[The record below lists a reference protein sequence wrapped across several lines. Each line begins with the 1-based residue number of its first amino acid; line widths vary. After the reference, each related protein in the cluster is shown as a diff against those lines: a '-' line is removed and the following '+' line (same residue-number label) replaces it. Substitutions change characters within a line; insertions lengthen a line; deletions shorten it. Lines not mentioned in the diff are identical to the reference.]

1 MRLKRWL
8 VIVLAVCTCGCAVNK
23 GLTQSE
29 HLANYNPLFYTAAKS
44 KGEILTQEGLEYL
57 REGSFDKFLS
67 SMREA
72 LTFYSGNGE
81 KISDIC
87 RHMGKAYL
95 DRNEYDKALSYY
107 NQSLSSAKSSRYS
120 EGIVLATVGLAD
132 CYKKIGDTDKA
143 TEVLA
148 PASQGNRESTKGE
161 HPLISLSRGEN
172 LAQQGRLSQ
181 ALDIFTKS
189 LSNIDSYKDDKLKQS
204 VYSSLGTTLFGLGRY
219 QEAIPHYQRALELAR
234 KSYNTSDIVDI
245 LNNIGFC
252 LVSLKRYNEAAM
264 SFKEGLGLL
273 AIMDLQYPEKQMYA
287 NYGLGLLNEEQHRN
301 AQALLYYNTA
311 IKYIEDLRGS
321 LSSTEFRSLFLAN
334 KISVYEHA
342 IDILLTAAG
351 RTPDDD
357 VRLDPRFTKAGLS
370 PAEVAFF
377 YAESTKTRSFLELL
391 SKARTGA
398 LAERIPRELAEQ
410 EQRLLNTI
418 DSIQFSGSGQS
429 EAQRE
434 VLKKSKRE
442 LDELIARLRREYPEY
457 ASIRYPEP
465 VMAGDIP
472 LRANEVL
479 LAYKVNPRKTYLWI
493 IEKGKKPSAIEIAV
507 SREELIRKVGEFRSG
522 LENPGRL
529 DAYDHENGQA
539 LGKLLLEEALSRID
553 SNKNIIITLDGV
565 LNLLPFE
572 ALTAGRTKNAIQY
585 LGEEYKISYYPS
597 ASVMTT
603 MRRFKESPKLS
614 RPLFALGDPVYEDS
628 DVRYSKRKSDNIVL
642 ASADQ
647 TPGLNLRSALVR
659 SGFSLP
665 RLPETR
671 DEVLKIGALFGYQT
685 NDPNIK
691 LDMDASKSE
700 LMKSDLGNYRFIHF
714 ATHGLL
720 SGDIPYILEPALVLS
735 QPGNRNPEDGFLK
748 MSEILKL
755 KLNADSVVLSAC
767 KTALGKEIAG
777 EGIVGLSR
785 AFMLAGSKTVIVS
798 LWSVESNSTA
808 VLMKSFYSHLK
819 PGRSKEEALR
829 LAKLELKNQSLASTD
844 LSRGVTIAGR
854 DKKIQ
859 TGASHPFF
867 WAPFILIGE
876 WE

>member
-1 MRLKRWL
+1 MRRWL
-8 VIVLAVCTCGCAVNK
+8 LIVLVLCTSGCGLTQ

-29 HLANYNPLFYTAAKS
+29 GLANYHPLFLTATKS
-44 KGEILTQEGLEYL
+44 KGDILMQEGLDYL
-57 REGSFDKFLS
+57 REGSFEKFLS
-67 SMREA
+67 SMSEA
-72 LTFYSGNGE
+72 LKFYSSNWE
-81 KISDIC
+81 KTSDIC
-87 RHMGKAYL
+87 RHIGKAYL

-107 NQSLSSAKSSRYS
+107 NQSLSSAKSSRSS
-120 EGIVLATVGLAD
+120 EGLVLATVGLAD

-143 TEVLA
+143 TEILVAAL
-148 PASQGNRESTKGE
+148 QGDRDSKKGEE
-161 HPLISLSRGEN
+161 HPLIALSMGEN

-181 ALDIFTKS
+181 ALDIFTRS

-204 VYSSLGTTLFGLGRY
+204 VYSSLGMTLFGFGRY
-219 QEAIPHYQRALELAR
+219 QEAITHYQRALELAR
-234 KSYNTSDIVDI
+234 KSYNTPDIVDI

-252 LVSLKRYNEAAM
+252 LVSLEKYNEAAM

-273 AIMDLQYPEKQMYA
+273 TVMNLQYPEKQMYA
-287 NYGLGLLNEEQHRN
+287 NYGLGLLNEEQHHN
-301 AQALLYYNTA
+301 AQALLYYSTA
-311 IKYIEDLRGS
+311 IKYVEDLRGS

-334 KISVYEHA
+334 KIAAYEHA
-342 IDILLTAAG
+342 IDILLTAVG
-351 RTPDDD
+351 KTSEDI
-357 VRLDPRFTKAGLS
+357 RLDPRFTKAGLT
-370 PAEVAFF
+370 PVEVAFF
-377 YAESTKTRSFLELL
+377 YAESTKARSFLELL

-398 LAERIPRELAEQ
+398 FANRIPRELAEQ
-410 EQRLLNTI
+410 EQRLLSTI
-418 DSIQFSGSGQS
+418 NLIQASGSGQS
-429 EAQRE
+429 EAQQD

-442 LDELIARLRREYPEY
+442 LDDLIARLRKEYPDY

-465 VMAGDIP
+465 VMAENIP

-479 LAYKVNPRKTYLWI
+479 FAYKVNPRKTFLWI

-529 DAYDHENGQA
+529 DAYDPEKGQE
-539 LGKLLLEEALSRID
+539 LGRLLLEEALGRIGSD
-553 SNKNIIITLDGV
+553 KNIIITPDGV
-565 LNLLPFE
+565 LNMLPFE
-572 ALTAGRTKNAIQY
+572 ALTAGRTKDATQY
-585 LGEEYKISYYPS
+585 LGEKYKISYYPS
-597 ASVMTT
+597 ASVMAS
-603 MRRFKESPKLS
+603 MRQFKEGPKFS

-628 DVRYSKRKSDNIVL
+628 DVRYTQRKSDNIVL

-647 TPGLNLRSALVR
+647 TPSLNLRSVLVR

-671 DEVLKIGALFGYQT
+671 DEVIKIGALFGYQT

-700 LMKSDLGNYRFIHF
+700 LLKSDLGNYQFIHF

-720 SGDIPYILEPALVLS
+720 SGDIPYILEPALVLT

-748 MSEILKL
+748 MSEILEL
-755 KLNADSVVLSAC
+755 RLNTDAIVLSAC

-777 EGIVGLSR
+777 EGVVGLSR
-785 AFMLAGSKTVIVS
+785 AFMLAGSKSVIVS

-808 VLMKSFYSHLK
+808 VLMKSFYAHLK
-819 PGRSKEEALR
+819 TGTSKGESLR
-829 LAKLELKNQSLASTD
+829 LAKQELKNQNLTSDD
-844 LSRGVTIAGR
+844 LSRGVKIAER
-854 DKKIQ
+854 NKKTQ
-859 TGASHPFF
+859 SSTNHPFF

>member
-8 VIVLAVCTCGCAVNK
+8 LIVLVLCTSGCGLSQ

-29 HLANYNPLFYTAAKS
+29 GLANYHPLFLTTTKS

-81 KISDIC
+81 KSSDIC
-87 RHMGKAYL
+87 RYMGKAYL
-95 DRNEYDKALSYY
+95 DRNEYDKALSYFD
-107 NQSLSSAKSSRYS
+107 QSLSSAKSSRYS

-132 CYKKIGDTDKA
+132 CYKKIGDREKA

-148 PASQGNRESTKGE
+148 TATRGSRESTKGE
-161 HPLISLSRGEN
+161 HPLIALSMGEN

-189 LSNIDSYKDDKLKQS
+189 LSNIDNYKDDKLKQS
-204 VYSSLGTTLFGLGRY
+204 VYSSLGTTLFGLGHY
-219 QEAIPHYQRALELAR
+219 QEAITHYQRALELAR
-234 KSYNTSDIVDI
+234 TSYNTPDIVDI

-264 SFKEGLGLL
+264 AFKEGLGLL
-273 AIMDLQYPEKQMYA
+273 AVMDLQYSEKQMYA
-287 NYGLGLLNEEQHRN
+287 NYGLGLLNEEQNRN
-301 AQALLYYNTA
+301 AQALLYYDTA
-311 IKYIEDLRGS
+311 IKFIEDLRGS
-321 LSSTEFRSLFLAN
+321 LSSTEFRSLFLSN
-334 KISVYEHA
+334 KIAAYEHA
-342 IDILLTAAG
+342 IDILLTSAG
-351 RTPDDD
+351 QTADD
-357 VRLDPRFTKAGLS
+357 VRLDPRFTKAGLT

-377 YAESTKTRSFLELL
+377 YAESTKARSFLELL

-398 LAERIPRELAEQ
+398 LADRIPRELAEQ
-410 EQRLLNTI
+410 ERRLLNTI
-418 DSIQFSGSGQS
+418 DSLQASGSGQS

-434 VLKKSKRE
+434 LLKKSKRE
-442 LDELIARLRREYPEY
+442 LDELIAKLRKEYPDY

-465 VMAGDIP
+465 VMAGNIP
-472 LRANEVL
+472 LRVNEVL
-479 LAYKVNPRKTYLWI
+479 LAYKVNPGKTYLWI
-493 IEKGKKPSAIEIAV
+493 IEKGKKPSAVEIAV
-507 SREELIRKVGEFRSG
+507 SREELTRKVKEFRSG
-522 LENPGRL
+522 LENPDRL
-529 DAYDHENGQA
+529 EAFDPEKGQA
-539 LGKLLLEEALSRID
+539 LGRLLLEEALSRID
-553 SNKNIIITLDGV
+553 SGKNIIITPDGI
-565 LNLLPFE
+565 LNMVPFE
-572 ALTAGRTKNAIQY
+572 ALTVGKTKNTIQY
-585 LGEEYKISYYPS
+585 LGEKYKISYYPS
-597 ASVMTT
+597 ASVMAT
-603 MRRFKESPKLS
+603 MRQFKESPKLS
-614 RPLFALGDPVYEDS
+614 KPLFALGDPVYEDS
-628 DVRYSKRKSDNIVL
+628 DVRYSGRKSENIVL
-642 ASADQ
+642 ASADP
-647 TPGLNLRSALVR
+647 TPVLNLRSALIR

-671 DEVLKIGALFGYQT
+671 DEVLEIGALFGYRAD
-685 NDPNIK
+685 DPNIK

-700 LMKSDLGNYRFIHF
+700 LLKSDLGRYRFIHF

-748 MSEILKL
+748 MSEILEL
-755 KLNADSVVLSAC
+755 KLNADAVVLSAC

-785 AFMLAGSKTVIVS
+785 AFMLAGSKSVIVS

-808 VLMKSFYSHLK
+808 TLMKSFYSNLK

-829 LAKLELKNQSLASTD
+829 LAKQEMKNQNLSSSD

-854 DKKIQ
+854 DKKTR

>member
-1 MRLKRWL
+1 MRLTRWL
-8 VIVLAVCTCGCAVNK
+8 LIVMVLCTSGCGLR
-23 GLTQSE
+23 GLTRSE
-29 HLANYNPLFYTAAKS
+29 SLANYHPILLINTTS
-44 KGEILTQEGLEYL
+44 KGEILTREGLDYL
-57 REGSFDKFLS
+57 REGSFDKFLF

-72 LTFYSGNGE
+72 LTFYAGNGE
-81 KISDIC
+81 KTSDLC
-87 RHMGKAYL
+87 RYIGKAYL
-95 DRNEYDKALSYY
+95 DRNEYDKALSYF
-107 NQSLSSAKSSRYS
+107 NQSLAAAKNSRYQ
-120 EGIVLATVGLAD
+120 EGFILTTVGLAD

-143 TEVLA
+143 AEVLA
-148 PASQGNRESTKGE
+148 AAQQGNRESTKGE
-161 HPLISLSRGEN
+161 HPLIALSMGET

-181 ALDIFTKS
+181 ALEIFTGT

-204 VYSSLGTTLFGLGRY
+204 VYSSMGTTLFALGRY
-219 QEAIPHYQRALELAR
+219 REAITHYRHALDLAR

-252 LVSLKRYNEAAM
+252 QVSLKKYSEAAM

-273 AIMDLQYPEKQMYA
+273 AVMDLQYSEKQMYA
-287 NYGLGLLNEEQHRN
+287 NYGLGLLNEEQGRN

-311 IKYIEDLRGS
+311 IKFIEDLRGS

-334 KISVYEHA
+334 KIAAYEHA
-342 IDILLTAAG
+342 IDILLTAVD
-351 RTPDDD
+351 RTPDE
-357 VRLDPRFTKAGLS
+357 VRLDARFAKANLS
-370 PAEVAFF
+370 PVEVAFF
-377 YAESTKTRSFLELL
+377 YAESTKARSFLELL
-391 SKARTGA
+391 YKARTVS
-398 LAERIPRELAEQ
+398 LADRIPRGLAEQ
-410 EQRLLNTI
+410 ERRLLSTL
-418 DSIQFSGSGQS
+418 DSIQASGSGQS

-434 VLKKSKRE
+434 ILKKSKRE
-442 LDELIARLRREYPEY
+442 LDELIAKLRKEYPDY

-465 VMAGDIP
+465 VMAGNIP

-479 LAYKVNPRKTYLWI
+479 LAYKVNPRKTFLWI
-493 IEKGKKPSAIEIAV
+493 IEKGKKPSVIEIAV
-507 SREELIRKVGEFRSG
+507 NREELIRKVGEFRSE
-522 LENPGRL
+522 LENPDRL
-529 DAYDHENGQA
+529 DAYNPEKGQA
-539 LGKLLLEEALSRID
+539 LGRLLMEEALSRID
-553 SNKNIIITLDGV
+553 PDKNVIITPDGV
-565 LNLLPFE
+565 LNMLPFE

-585 LGEEYKISYYPS
+585 LGEKYKISYYPS
-597 ASVMTT
+597 ASIMAT
-603 MRRFKESPKLS
+603 MRRFKENPKLS

-628 DVRYSKRKSDNIVL
+628 DVRYSRRKSDNIVL

-647 TPGLNLRSALVR
+647 TPGFNLRSALVR
-659 SGFSLP
+659 NGFSLP

-685 NDPNIK
+685 NDRDIK

-700 LMKSDLGNYRFIHF
+700 LLKSDLGIYRFIHF

-748 MSEILKL
+748 MSEILEL
-755 KLNADSVVLSAC
+755 KLNADAVVLSAC

-785 AFMLAGSKTVIVS
+785 AFMLAGAKSIIVS

-808 VLMKSFYSHLK
+808 VLMKRFYSHLK
-819 PGRSKEEALR
+819 LGRSKEEALR
-829 LAKLELKNQSLASTD
+829 LAKQELKSQSLASTD

>member
-1 MRLKRWL
+1 MLMKRWL
-8 VIVLAVCTCGCAVNK
+8 LIVLVLCACGCGHSQ

-29 HLANYNPLFYTAAKS
+29 GLANYHPLFLTATKS
-44 KGEILTQEGLEYL
+44 KGDILTQEGLDYL
-57 REGSFDKFLS
+57 REGSFDKFLF

-81 KISDIC
+81 KTSDIC
-87 RHMGKAYL
+87 RYLGKAYL
-95 DRNEYDKALSYY
+95 DRNEYDKALSYF
-107 NQSLSSAKSSRYS
+107 NQSLSAAKSSRYP
-120 EGIVLATVGLAD
+120 EGIVLSTVGLAD

-143 TEVLA
+143 AEVLA
-148 PASQGNRESTKGE
+148 AAQPGNRESAKDE
-161 HPLISLSRGEN
+161 HPLIALSMGET

-181 ALDIFTKS
+181 ALDIFTRS
-189 LSNIDSYKDDKLKQS
+189 LSGIDSYKDDKLKQS

-219 QEAIPHYQRALELAR
+219 QEAVVHYQRALELAR
-234 KSYNTSDIVDI
+234 KSYNTSDTVDI

-252 LVSLKRYNEAAM
+252 LVSLKKYNEAAR
-264 SFKEGLGLL
+264 SFREGLGLL
-273 AIMDLQYPEKQMYA
+273 DVMDLHYPEKQMYA

-301 AQALLYYNTA
+301 TQALLYYNTA
-311 IKYIEDLRGS
+311 IKFIEDLRGS

-334 KISVYEHA
+334 KIAAYEHA
-342 IDILLTAAG
+342 IDILLTADG
-351 RTPDDD
+351 RTPDDI
-357 VRLDPRFTKAGLS
+357 RLDPRFTKAGLT
-370 PAEVAFF
+370 PVEVAFF
-377 YAESTKTRSFLELL
+377 YAESTKARSFLELL
-391 SKARTGA
+391 SKARTAA
-398 LAERIPRELAEQ
+398 LAGRIPRELAEQ
-410 EQRLLNTI
+410 ERRLISTV
-418 DSIQFSGSGQS
+418 DSIQSSGSGQS

-434 VLKKSKRE
+434 LLKKSKRE
-442 LDELIARLRREYPEY
+442 LDELIAKLRKEYPDY

-465 VMAGDIP
+465 VMAGNIP

-479 LAYKVNPRKTYLWI
+479 LAYKVNPGKTYLWI

-522 LENPGRL
+522 LENPSRL
-529 DAYDHENGQA
+529 DAYDPEKGRA
-539 LGKLLLEEALSRID
+539 LGKLLLGEALSRID
-553 SNKNIIITLDGV
+553 SNKNIIITPDGV
-565 LNLLPFE
+565 LNMIPFE
-572 ALTAGRTKNAIQY
+572 ALTTGRTKNAIQY
-585 LGEEYKISYYPS
+585 LGEKYKISYYPS
-597 ASVMTT
+597 ASVMAT
-603 MRRFKESPKLS
+603 MRQFKESPKLS

-628 DVRYSKRKSDNIVL
+628 DVRYSHRKSDNIVL

-659 SGFSLP
+659 SGFSLQ

-671 DEVLKIGALFGYQT
+671 DEVLKIGAIFGYKA

-700 LMKSDLGNYRFIHF
+700 LLKSDLGSYRFIHF

-748 MSEILKL
+748 MSEILEL
-755 KLNADSVVLSAC
+755 KLNADAVVLSAC

-785 AFMLAGSKTVIVS
+785 AFMLAGSKSVIVS

-819 PGRSKEEALR
+819 PGTSKEEALR
-829 LAKLELKNQSLASTD
+829 LAKQELKNQSLVSD
-844 LSRGVTIAGR
+844 LSRGVKITGR

>member
-1 MRLKRWL
+1 MLMKRWL
-8 VIVLAVCTCGCAVNK
+8 LIFLVICTSGCGLSH

-29 HLANYNPLFYTAAKS
+29 GLANYHPLFLTATKS
-44 KGEILTQEGLEYL
+44 KGDILTQEGLDYL
-57 REGSFDKFLS
+57 REGSFDKFLL

-81 KISDIC
+81 KTSDIC
-87 RHMGKAYL
+87 RYLGKAYL
-95 DRNEYDKALSYY
+95 DRNEYDKALSYF
-107 NQSLSSAKSSRYS
+107 NQSLSAAKSSRYP

-143 TEVLA
+143 AEILA
-148 PASQGNRESTKGE
+148 AAPTGNRESAKGG
-161 HPLISLSRGEN
+161 HPLIALSMGET

-181 ALDIFTKS
+181 ALDIFTRS
-189 LSNIDSYKDDKLKQS
+189 LSGIDSYKDDKLKQS

-219 QEAIPHYQRALELAR
+219 QEAVVHYQRALELAR
-234 KSYNTSDIVDI
+234 KSYNTSDTVDI

-252 LVSLKRYNEAAM
+252 LVSLKKYNEAAR
-264 SFKEGLGLL
+264 SFREGLGLL
-273 AIMDLQYPEKQMYA
+273 DVMDLHYPEKQMYA
-287 NYGLGLLNEEQHRN
+287 NYGLGLLNEEQNRN

-311 IKYIEDLRGS
+311 IKFIEDLRGS

-334 KISVYEHA
+334 KIAAYEHA
-342 IDILLTAAG
+342 IDILLTADG
-351 RTPDDD
+351 RTQDDI
-357 VRLDPRFTKAGLS
+357 RLDPRFIKAGLT
-370 PAEVAFF
+370 PVEVAFF
-377 YAESTKTRSFLELL
+377 YAESTKARSFLELL
-391 SKARTGA
+391 SKARTAA
-398 LAERIPRELAEQ
+398 LADRIPRELAEQ
-410 EQRLLNTI
+410 EQRLLSTV
-418 DSIQFSGSGQS
+418 DSIQSSGSGQS

-434 VLKKSKRE
+434 LLKKSKRE
-442 LDELIARLRREYPEY
+442 LDELIAKLRKEYPDY

-465 VMAGDIP
+465 VMAGNIP

-479 LAYKVNPRKTYLWI
+479 LAYKVNPGKTYLWI

-522 LENPGRL
+522 LENPDRL
-529 DAYDHENGQA
+529 DAYDPEKGRA
-539 LGKLLLEEALSRID
+539 LGRLLLGEALSRID
-553 SNKNIIITLDGV
+553 SDKNIIITPDGV
-565 LNLLPFE
+565 LNMIPFE

-585 LGEEYKISYYPS
+585 LGEKYKISYYPS
-597 ASVMTT
+597 ASVMAT
-603 MRRFKESPKLS
+603 MRQFKESPKLS

-628 DVRYSKRKSDNIVL
+628 DARYSHRKSNNIVL

-659 SGFSLP
+659 SGFSLQ

-671 DEVLKIGALFGYQT
+671 DEVLKIGALFGYKT
-685 NDPNIK
+685 HDPNIK

-700 LMKSDLGNYRFIHF
+700 LLKSDLGSYRFIHF

-735 QPGNRNPEDGFLK
+735 QPGNRSPEDGFLK
-748 MSEILKL
+748 MSEILEF
-755 KLNADSVVLSAC
+755 KLNADAVVLSAC

-785 AFMLAGSKTVIVS
+785 AFMLAGSKSVIVS

-819 PGRSKEEALR
+819 PGTSREEALR
-829 LAKLELKNQSLASTD
+829 LAKQELKNQSLASTD
-844 LSRGVTIAGR
+844 LSRGVKITGR

-876 WE
+876 RE

>member
-8 VIVLAVCTCGCAVNK
+8 LIVLVLCTSGCGLSQ

-29 HLANYNPLFYTAAKS
+29 GLANYHPLFLTTTKS

-81 KISDIC
+81 KSSDIC
-87 RHMGKAYL
+87 RYMGKAYL
-95 DRNEYDKALSYY
+95 DRNEYDKALSYFD
-107 NQSLSSAKSSRYS
+107 QSLSSAKSSRYS

-132 CYKKIGDTDKA
+132 CYKKIGDREKA

-148 PASQGNRESTKGE
+148 TATRGNRESTKGE
-161 HPLISLSRGEN
+161 HPLIALSMGEN

-189 LSNIDSYKDDKLKQS
+189 LSNIDNYKDDKLKQS
-204 VYSSLGTTLFGLGRY
+204 VYSSLGTTLFGLGHY
-219 QEAIPHYQRALELAR
+219 QEAITHYQRALELAR
-234 KSYNTSDIVDI
+234 TSYNTPDIVDI

-264 SFKEGLGLL
+264 AFKEGLGLL
-273 AIMDLQYPEKQMYA
+273 AVMDLQYSEKQMYA
-287 NYGLGLLNEEQHRN
+287 NYGLGLLNEEQNRN
-301 AQALLYYNTA
+301 AQALLYYDTA
-311 IKYIEDLRGS
+311 IKFIEDLRGS
-321 LSSTEFRSLFLAN
+321 LSSTEFRSLFLSN
-334 KISVYEHA
+334 KIAAYEHA
-342 IDILLTAAG
+342 IDILLTSAG
-351 RTPDDD
+351 QTADD
-357 VRLDPRFTKAGLS
+357 VRLDPRFTKAGLT

-377 YAESTKTRSFLELL
+377 YAESTKARSFLELL

-398 LAERIPRELAEQ
+398 LADRIPRELAEQ
-410 EQRLLNTI
+410 EGRLLNTI
-418 DSIQFSGSGQS
+418 DSLQASGSGQT
-429 EAQRE
+429 EVQRE
-434 VLKKSKRE
+434 LLKKSKRE
-442 LDELIARLRREYPEY
+442 LDELIAKLRKEYPDY

-465 VMAGDIP
+465 VMAGNIP
-472 LRANEVL
+472 LRVNEVL
-479 LAYKVNPRKTYLWI
+479 LAYKVNPGKTYLWI
-493 IEKGKKPSAIEIAV
+493 IEKGKKPSAVEIAV
-507 SREELIRKVGEFRSG
+507 SREELTRKVKEFRSG
-522 LENPGRL
+522 LENPDRL
-529 DAYDHENGQA
+529 EAFDPEKGQA
-539 LGKLLLEEALSRID
+539 LGRLLLEEALSRID
-553 SNKNIIITLDGV
+553 SGKNIIITPDGI
-565 LNLLPFE
+565 LNMVPFE
-572 ALTAGRTKNAIQY
+572 ALTVGKTKNTIQY
-585 LGEEYKISYYPS
+585 LGEKYKISYYPS
-597 ASVMTT
+597 ASVMAT
-603 MRRFKESPKLS
+603 MRQFKESPKLS
-614 RPLFALGDPVYEDS
+614 KPLFALGDPVYEDS
-628 DVRYSKRKSDNIVL
+628 DVRYSGRKSENIVL
-642 ASADQ
+642 ASADP
-647 TPGLNLRSALVR
+647 TPVLNLRSALVR

-671 DEVLKIGALFGYQT
+671 DEVLEIGALFGYRAD
-685 NDPNIK
+685 DPNIK

-700 LMKSDLGNYRFIHF
+700 LLKSDLGRYRFIHF

-720 SGDIPYILEPALVLS
+720 SDDIPYILEPALVLS

-748 MSEILKL
+748 MSEILEL
-755 KLNADSVVLSAC
+755 KLNADAVVLSAC

-785 AFMLAGSKTVIVS
+785 AFMLAGSKSVIVS

-808 VLMKSFYSHLK
+808 TLMKSFYSNLK

-829 LAKLELKNQSLASTD
+829 LAKQEMKNQNLSSSD

-854 DKKIQ
+854 DKKTR

>member
-8 VIVLAVCTCGCAVNK
+8 LVVLVLCTSGCGLSQ

-29 HLANYNPLFYTAAKS
+29 SLAHFNPLLLYATKS
-44 KGEILTQEGLEYL
+44 KGDILTQEGRDYL

-67 SMREA
+67 SMGEA

-81 KISDIC
+81 KTADIC
-87 RHMGKAYL
+87 RYLGKAYL
-95 DRNEYDKALSYY
+95 DRNEYDKALSYF
-107 NQSLSSAKSSRYS
+107 NQSLSAAKSSRYQ

-132 CYKKIGDTDKA
+132 CYKKIGDADKA
-143 TEVLA
+143 MEILTAA
-148 PASQGNRESTKGE
+148 PPDNRVSAKGA
-161 HPLISLSRGEN
+161 HPLIALSMGET

-181 ALDIFTKS
+181 ALDIFTSS
-189 LSNIDSYKDDKLKQS
+189 LSNINSYKDDKLKQS

-219 QEAIPHYQRALELAR
+219 QEAITHYQRALELAR

-252 LVSLKRYNEAAM
+252 LVSLKKYSEGAM
-264 SFKEGLGLL
+264 AFKEGLGLL
-273 AIMDLQYPEKQMYA
+273 AVMDLQYSEKQMYA
-287 NYGLGLLNEEQHRN
+287 NYGLGLLNEEQNRN
-301 AQALLYYNTA
+301 AQALLYYDTA
-311 IKYIEDLRGS
+311 IKFIEDLRGS

-334 KISVYEHA
+334 KIAAYEHA
-342 IDILLTAAG
+342 IDILLTSAG
-351 RTPDDD
+351 RTADD
-357 VRLDPRFTKAGLS
+357 VRLGPRFTKAGLT

-377 YAESTKTRSFLELL
+377 YAENTKARSFLELL
-391 SKARTGA
+391 SKARTVA
-398 LAERIPRELAEQ
+398 LADRIPRELAEQ
-410 EQRLLNTI
+410 ERRLLSTI
-418 DSIQFSGSGQS
+418 DSLQASGSGQS

-442 LDELIARLRREYPEY
+442 LYELIAKLRKEYPDY

-465 VMAGDIP
+465 VMAGNIP
-472 LRANEVL
+472 LRDNEVL
-479 LAYKVNPRKTYLWI
+479 LAYKVNPGKTYLWI

-529 DAYDHENGQA
+529 DAYDPERGRA
-539 LGKLLLEEALSRID
+539 LGKLLLGEALSRID
-553 SNKNIIITLDGV
+553 SDKNIIITPDGV
-565 LNLLPFE
+565 LSMIPFE

-585 LGEEYKISYYPS
+585 LGEKYKISYYPS

-603 MRRFKESPKLS
+603 MRQYKESPKLS

-628 DVRYSKRKSDNIVL
+628 DVRYSRRKSDNIVL

-671 DEVLKIGALFGYQT
+671 DEVLKIGALFGYKA

-691 LDMDASKSE
+691 LDMDASKRE
-700 LMKSDLGNYRFIHF
+700 VLKSDLGNYRFIHF

-748 MSEILKL
+748 MSEILEL
-755 KLNADSVVLSAC
+755 KLNADAVVLSAC
-767 KTALGKEIAG
+767 KTALGKEIVG

-785 AFMLAGSKTVIVS
+785 AFMLAGSKSVIVS

-829 LAKLELKNQSLASTD
+829 LAKQELKNQSLASSD

-859 TGASHPFF
+859 TGTSHPFF

>member
-1 MRLKRWL
+1 MPVKRWL
-8 VIVLAVCTCGCAVNK
+8 LMVLVLCVFGCGHSQ

-29 HLANYNPLFYTAAKS
+29 GLANYHPLFLTATKS
-44 KGEILTQEGLEYL
+44 KGDILTQEGLDYL
-57 REGSFDKFLS
+57 REGSFDKFLF

-81 KISDIC
+81 KTSDIC
-87 RHMGKAYL
+87 RYLGKAYL
-95 DRNEYDKALSYY
+95 DRNEYDKALSYF
-107 NQSLSSAKSSRYS
+107 NQSLSAAKSSRYP
-120 EGIVLATVGLAD
+120 EGIVLSTVGLAD

-143 TEVLA
+143 AEVLA
-148 PASQGNRESTKGE
+148 EAPPGNRESTKGE
-161 HPLISLSRGEN
+161 HPLIALSMGET

-181 ALDIFTKS
+181 ALDIFTRS
-189 LSNIDSYKDDKLKQS
+189 LSGIDSYKDDKLKQS

-219 QEAIPHYQRALELAR
+219 QEAVVHYQRALELAR
-234 KSYNTSDIVDI
+234 KSYNTSDTVDI

-252 LVSLKRYNEAAM
+252 LVSLKKHDEAAR
-264 SFKEGLGLL
+264 SFREGLGLL
-273 AIMDLQYPEKQMYA
+273 DVMDLHYPEKQMYA
-287 NYGLGLLNEEQHRN
+287 NYGLGLLNEEQDRN
-301 AQALLYYNTA
+301 TQALLYYNTA
-311 IKYIEDLRGS
+311 IKFIEDLRGS

-334 KISVYEHA
+334 KIAAYEHA
-342 IDILLTAAG
+342 IDILLTADG
-351 RTPDDD
+351 RTLEDI
-357 VRLDPRFTKAGLS
+357 RLDPRFTKAGLT
-370 PAEVAFF
+370 PTEVAFF
-377 YAESTKTRSFLELL
+377 YAESTKARSFLELL

-398 LAERIPRELAEQ
+398 LANRIPPDLAEQ
-410 EQRLLNTI
+410 EQRLLSTI
-418 DSIQFSGSGQS
+418 DSIQASGSGQS

-434 VLKKSKRE
+434 ILKKSKRE
-442 LDELIARLRREYPEY
+442 LEDLIAKLRKEYPDY

-465 VMAGDIP
+465 VLAGNIP

-479 LAYKVNPRKTYLWI
+479 FAYKVNPGKTFLWI

-522 LENPGRL
+522 LENPDRL
-529 DAYDHENGQA
+529 DAYDPEKGRA
-539 LGKLLLEEALSRID
+539 LGRLLLGEALSRID
-553 SNKNIIITLDGV
+553 SDKNIIITPDGV
-565 LNLLPFE
+565 LNMIPFE
-572 ALTAGRTKNAIQY
+572 ALTAGRTKNTIQY
-585 LGEEYKISYYPS
+585 LGEKYKISYYPS
-597 ASVMTT
+597 ASVMAT
-603 MRRFKESPKLS
+603 MRQFKESPKFS

-628 DVRYSKRKSDNIVL
+628 DVRYSHRKSDNIVL

-647 TPGLNLRSALVR
+647 TPGFNLRSALVR
-659 SGFSLP
+659 SGFSLS

-671 DEVLKIGALFGYQT
+671 DEVLKIGALFGYKA

-700 LMKSDLGNYRFIHF
+700 LLKSDLGRYRFIHF

-735 QPGNRNPEDGFLK
+735 QPGNRSAEDGFLK
-748 MSEILKL
+748 MSEILEL
-755 KLNADSVVLSAC
+755 KLNADAVVLSAC

-785 AFMLAGSKTVIVS
+785 AFMLAGSKSVIVS

-819 PGRSKEEALR
+819 PGTSKEEALR
-829 LAKLELKNQSLASTD
+829 LAKQELKNQSLASTD
-844 LSRGVTIAGR
+844 LSRGVKITGR

>member
-1 MRLKRWL
+1 MQLKRWL
-8 VIVLAVCTCGCAVNK
+8 VIVMVLCTCGCGLSK

-29 HLANYNPLFYTAAKS
+29 GLANYHPLFLTATKS
-44 KGEILTQEGLEYL
+44 KGDILTQEGLEYL
-57 REGSFDKFLS
+57 REGSYDKFLS

-72 LTFYSGNGE
+72 LTFYPGNGE
-81 KISDIC
+81 KSSDIC
-87 RHMGKAYL
+87 RYMGKAYL
-95 DRNEYDKALSYY
+95 DRNEYDKALSYF
-107 NQSLSSAKSSRYS
+107 NQSLSSAKRSQYT

-143 TEVLA
+143 AEILA
-148 PASQGNRESTKGE
+148 AAAQGNRESTKGA
-161 HPLISLSRGEN
+161 HPLIALSMGET
-172 LAQQGRLSQ
+172 LAQQGRLSV
-181 ALDIFTKS
+181 ALDIYTRS
-189 LSNIDSYKDDKLKQS
+189 LSNIDSYKDDKLKHTI
-204 VYSSLGTTLFGLGRY
+204 YSSLGTTLFGLGRY
-219 QEAIPHYQRALELAR
+219 QEAITHYQRALELAR
-234 KSYNTSDIVDI
+234 KNYNTSDIVDI

-252 LVSLKRYNEAAM
+252 LVSLKKYNEAAM
-264 SFKEGLGLL
+264 AFKEGLGLL
-273 AIMDLQYPEKQMYA
+273 AVMGLQYSEKQMYA

-301 AQALLYYNTA
+301 AQALLYYSTA
-311 IKYIEDLRGS
+311 IKFIEDLRGS
-321 LSSTEFRSLFLAN
+321 LSSTEFRYLFLAN
-334 KISVYEHA
+334 KIAPYEHA
-342 IDILLTAAG
+342 IDILLMPADP
-351 RTPDDD
+351 TPDDI
-357 VRLDPRFTKAGLS
+357 RLDPRFNKAGLT
-370 PAEVAFF
+370 PMEVAFF
-377 YAESTKTRSFLELL
+377 YAESTKARSFLELL

-398 LAERIPRELAEQ
+398 LSNRIPQELAEQ
-410 EQRLLNTI
+410 EQRLLSTI
-418 DSIQFSGSGQS
+418 DSIQASESGQS

-442 LDELIARLRREYPEY
+442 LEELIAKLRKEYPDY

-465 VMAGDIP
+465 VMVGNIP

-479 LAYKVNPRKTYLWI
+479 LAYKVNPGKTYLWI

-507 SREELIRKVGEFRSG
+507 SREELIRKVGEFRKE
-522 LENPGRL
+522 LENPRRL
-529 DAYDHENGQA
+529 NAYDPEKGRA
-539 LGKLLLEEALSRID
+539 LGRLLLEEALSMID
-553 SNKNIIITLDGV
+553 SDKNIIITPDGV
-565 LNLLPFE
+565 LNMLPFE
-572 ALTAGRTKNAIQY
+572 ALTTSRVRNAIQY
-585 LGEEYKISYYPS
+585 LGEKYKISYYPS
-597 ASVMTT
+597 ASIMAT
-603 MRRFKESPKLS
+603 MRQFKESPKLS

-628 DVRYSKRKSDNIVL
+628 DVRYNQRKSDNIVL

-647 TPGLNLRSALVR
+647 TSGLNLRSALVR

-700 LMKSDLGNYRFIHF
+700 FLRSDLGNYRFIHF

-735 QPGNRNPEDGFLK
+735 QPGNRIPEDGFLK
-748 MSEILKL
+748 MSEILEL
-755 KLNADSVVLSAC
+755 KLNADAVVLSAC

-785 AFMLAGSKTVIVS
+785 AFMLAGSKSVIVS

-819 PGRSKEEALR
+819 SGRSKEEALR
-829 LAKLELKNQSLASTD
+829 LAKQELKNQSMASTD
-844 LSRGVTIAGR
+844 LSRGITIVGR

-859 TGASHPFF
+859 RDTSHPFF

>member
-8 VIVLAVCTCGCAVNK
+8 LIVLVLCTSGCGLSH

-29 HLANYNPLFYTAAKS
+29 GLANYHPLFLTATKS
-44 KGEILTQEGLEYL
+44 KGDILTQEGLDYL

-67 SMREA
+67 SLGEA

-81 KISDIC
+81 KTADIC
-87 RHMGKAYL
+87 RYLGKAYL
-95 DRNEYDKALSYY
+95 DRNEYDKALSYF
-107 NQSLSSAKSSRYS
+107 NQSLSAAKSSRYQ

-132 CYKKIGDTDKA
+132 CYKKIGDADKA
-143 TEVLA
+143 MEILSAA
-148 PASQGNRESTKGE
+148 PPDNRESSKGAN
-161 HPLISLSRGEN
+161 PLIALSMGET

-181 ALDIFTKS
+181 ALDIFTRS
-189 LSNIDSYKDDKLKQS
+189 LSNIDRYKDDKLKQS

-219 QEAIPHYQRALELAR
+219 QEAITHYQRALELAR

-252 LVSLKRYNEAAM
+252 LVFLKKYGEGAM
-264 SFKEGLGLL
+264 AFKEGLGLL
-273 AIMDLQYPEKQMYA
+273 AVMDLQYSEKQMYA
-287 NYGLGLLNEEQHRN
+287 NYGLGLLNEEQNRN
-301 AQALLYYNTA
+301 AQALLYYDTA
-311 IKYIEDLRGS
+311 IKFIEDLRGS

-334 KISVYEHA
+334 KIAAYEHA
-342 IDILLTAAG
+342 IDILLTSAG
-351 RTPDDD
+351 RTADD
-357 VRLDPRFTKAGLS
+357 VRLDMRFTKAGLT

-377 YAESTKTRSFLELL
+377 YAESTKARSFLELL

-398 LAERIPRELAEQ
+398 LADRIPRELAEQ
-410 EQRLLNTI
+410 ERRLLNTI
-418 DSIQFSGSGQS
+418 DSLQASGSGQS

-442 LDELIARLRREYPEY
+442 LDELIAKLRKEYPDY

-465 VMAGDIP
+465 VMAGNIP
-472 LRANEVL
+472 LRDNEVL
-479 LAYKVNPRKTYLWI
+479 LAYKVNPGKTYLWI

-529 DAYDHENGQA
+529 DAYDPEKGQA
-539 LGKLLLEEALSRID
+539 LGKLLLGEALSRID
-553 SNKNIIITLDGV
+553 SDKNIIIIPDGL
-565 LNLLPFE
+565 LNMIPFE
-572 ALTAGRTKNAIQY
+572 ALTAGGTKNAIQY
-585 LGEEYKISYYPS
+585 LGGKYKISYYPS
-597 ASVMTT
+597 ASVMAT
-603 MRRFKESPKLS
+603 MRQYKESPKLS

-628 DVRYSKRKSDNIVL
+628 DVRYSRRKSDNIVL

-671 DEVLKIGALFGYQT
+671 DEVLKIGALFGYRA

-700 LMKSDLGNYRFIHF
+700 ILKSDLGNYRFIHF

-748 MSEILKL
+748 MSEILEL
-755 KLNADSVVLSAC
+755 KLNADAVVLSAC

-785 AFMLAGSKTVIVS
+785 AFMLAGSKSVIVS

-808 VLMKSFYSHLK
+808 VLMKSFYTHLT

-829 LAKLELKNQSLASTD
+829 LAKQELKNQSTASTD
-844 LSRGVTIAGR
+844 FSRGVTIVGQ
-854 DKKIQ
+854 DTKIQ

-876 WE
+876 WD